1 MLASATQLGKMCGMT
16 GEEMNRLLFQQG
28 FLEGEPGDYSPIRK
42 GLIYAVEKDHHR
54 GNGGY
59 SIYNN
64 NWTTRKFD
72 ESILKELDLSP
83 ENIAAA
89 RDEVEKLKLARKAAR
104 AEARK
109 KADENFLARQMAE
122 KLKVEQARKE
132 EEELEQIAASL
143 KKAGK
148 IGIIVTVTVVVGY
161 GVYKA
166 VPKVRTWWEERKALE
181 KREMKKNVD
190 FRN

>member
-1 MLASATQLGKMCGMT
+1 MLASATQLGKKYGMT

-28 FLEGEPGDYSPIRK
+28 FLEGEPGDYSPIGK
-42 GLIYAVEKDHHR
+42 GLIYAAEKDHHR

-59 SIYNN
+59 SIYNK

-72 ESILKELDLSP
+72 ESIFKELDLSP

-132 EEELEQIAASL
+132 EEELEQIVASL

-148 IGIIVTVTVVVGY
+148 TGIIVTVTVVVGY